1 MSIHIHKTGLVK
13 TLGQQSDAIVSTNL
27 IGNFVPSN
35 IGSDSNAWDN
45 LVDSGNNLRRYNGIT
60 HNNSAPH
67 NFEFDGTDD
76 YLGEASSGYGG
87 SAFTVAFQNA
97 YTISQWVFLPNTWS
111 SGKSHYLFYF
121 YEDSSNYVMFQIDS
135 ASVEIHSYTSS
146 GNLANLS
153 MVTGGFSASTNKNKW
168 VYYTITHNGS
178 GAYKCF
184 VNGTFLGKQS
194 TSAPSATAKALTVGR
209 YGSSYTS
216 ANVKV
221 GHIHVHSSELTNSQI
236 RQNYLAS
243 HYMHN
248 TRVYGDTALA

>member
-1 MSIHIHKTGLVK
+1 MSILLHKTGSNK
-13 TLGQQSDAIVSTNL
+13 AGSNSAASIFSTNL

-35 IGSDSNAWDN
+35 IGGDSNAWDN
-45 LVDSGNNLRRYNGIT
+45 LVGSGNNLRRYNGIT

-67 NFEFDGTDD
+67 NFELDGTDD

-97 YTISQWVFLPNTWS
+97 YTISQWVYLPSSWG

-121 YEDSSNYVMFQIDS
+121 YEDSSNYVMFMIDS

-153 MVTGGFSASTNKNKW
+153 MITGGFSANTNKEKW

-178 GAYKCF
+178 GAYTCF
-184 VNGTFLGKQS
+184 ANGTFLGKQS
-194 TSAPSATAKALTVGR
+194 TSAPTATAKALTIGR

-221 GHIHVHSSELTNSQI
+221 GHIHVYSSELSNSQI

-243 HYMHN
+243 HDMN
-248 TRVYGDTALA
+248 DARVYGDTTLA